1 MLRGKAKTLATV
13 PANVPPQPGVA
24 SPDVQYNAVLA
35 DGKKVNVNI
44 LLVDEVSSA
53 PQTFYTRY
61 EGLSTK
67 ADVIMYNGHAGLGQN
82 VRALSHHGKF
92 VKGKYLIVFMDGC
105 DTFAYVDG
113 SLAQTRAALNA
124 DDPTGTKYMEIVT
137 NSMPAFFSSMP
148 GASMALIN
156 GLMGYAQPA
165 TYQQMFQNVD
175 SNQVIVVTG
184 EEDNVFKPGMQPPPP
199 NGAWAGLNE
208 QLTVAKS
215 AEKKFTASQV
225 DPGTYVFEIDGSG
238 DADLYVRV
246 GSAPT
251 TRTYTCRPFLS
262 GSKERC
268 EVSLATKGDI
278 GVMVRGW
285 APTSSVHLTGSKK

>member
-1 MLRGKAKTLATV
+1 MC
-13 PANVPPQPGVA
+13 
-24 SPDVQYNAVLA
+24 
-35 DGKKVNVNI
+35 
-44 LLVDEVSSA
+44 
-53 PQTFYTRY
+53 Y
-61 EGLSTK
+61 EALSTK
-67 ADVIMYNGHAGLGQN
+67 VDMIMYNGHAGLGQN
-82 VRALSHHGKF
+82 VRALSRHGKF

-113 SLAQTRAALNA
+113 SLAETRATLNA
-124 DDPTGTKYMEIVT
+124 DDPTGSKYMEIVT
-137 NSMPAFFSSMP
+137 NTMPAFFSSMP
-148 GASMALIN
+148 AASMALIN
-156 GLMGYAQPA
+156 GLMNLAQPS

-175 SNQVIVVTG
+175 SSQVIVVTG
-184 EEDNVFKPGMQPPPP
+184 EEDNVFKPGTQPPPP
-199 NGAWAGLNE
+199 GSWAGINE
-208 QLTVAKS
+208 NMTVAKS

-225 DPGTYVFEIDGSG
+225 EPGTYVFEIEGSG

-246 GSAPT
+246 GAAPT

-285 APTSSVHLTGSKK
+285 SATSTVTLKGSKK